1 MSSCP
6 LAILP
11 TKVLLENIGAG
22 YCGRQ
27 PNDDLDLI
35 GTITLRFQIQEI
47 EIETASGKRTEK
59 KSEILLLWC
68 QRRTSGYQHVD
79 IKYFSQSLQNGL
91 GFTTSGRTSS
101 TSPG

>member
-1 MSSCP
+1 MSTTP
-6 LAILP
+6 LLFSTPKCYLRIWEPRTLLTIL
-11 TKVLLENIGAG
+11 G
-22 YCGRQ
+22 
-27 PNDDLDLI
+27 LI
-35 GTITLRFQIQEI
+35 WIIILCFQIQEI

-101 TSPG
+101 TPPG